1 MSTSVQPVR
10 NTIQI
15 RRHKWITS
23 YQRVALK
30 LLMTCR
36 DLWRDC
42 FVNRTTYKYCVAN
55 ATRLR
60 QRRNVMHV
68 KGESEYYWL
77 VMDGDEAVAICA
89 THEEAQA
96 FAANT
101 DFTLRRTQKIGE
113 EKDD

>member
-1 MSTSVQPVR
+1 
-10 NTIQI
+10 
-15 RRHKWITS
+15 
-23 YQRVALK
+23 
-30 LLMTCR
+30 
-36 DLWRDC
+36 
-42 FVNRTTYKYCVAN
+42 
-55 ATRLR
+55 
-60 QRRNVMHV
+60 MHV